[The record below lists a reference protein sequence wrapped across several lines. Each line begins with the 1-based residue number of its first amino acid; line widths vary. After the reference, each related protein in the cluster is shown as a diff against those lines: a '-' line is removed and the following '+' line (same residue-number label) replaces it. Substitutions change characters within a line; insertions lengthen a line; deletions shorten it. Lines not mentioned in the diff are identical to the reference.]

1 MKKITLLFSLLAVS
15 IGNAQSLPIDFDD
28 ALDAN
33 FTAAGGATFTVTADG
48 TNAIG
53 QIIGGADQY
62 NSRIDLALDTYIDMT
77 TAAKTFT
84 FEYYTTEAVAMNGLL
99 QIGAEEAGG
108 FAIEKGFV
116 TDGNIGWETI
126 TIDFSDATNGY
137 PNAGDPVVFGQYAQI
152 SVFTNFADNGVSTYW
167 IDDIAGAANGAEV
180 LPPAAAVDPID
191 GFEGN
196 GNITW
201 TADGGTGMNIAFA
214 NPSVTG
220 INTSAT
226 VLEYSDTAQQY
237 ANIQFDLNTDTAVK
251 YDLST
256 KNVFTLKVYVPT
268 PDVEVT
274 EAKILWLKLQDASLG
289 GNSWQTQV
297 VSEQAYEYDVW
308 QELTFDFS
316 AIATNTAMSRLVVQ
330 FNGENNYE
338 IVTAYIDDL
347 FYGEGGA
354 TASIDKNNLSNVSLY
369 PSPAQNE
376 LTISAENTI
385 QNASIYNV
393 LGRKVQTFNVN
404 AASKKLDVSA
414 LSTGIYI
421 LKYTVD
427 NVVGSMKFIK
437 E

>member
-126 TIDFSDATNGY
+126 TIDFVDATNGY
-137 PNAGDPVVFGQYAQI
+137 PNAAVPVVFGQYAQI
-152 SVFTNFADNGVSTYW
+152 SVFTNFADTGVSTYW
-167 IDDIAGAANGAEV
+167 IDDIAGAANGAAV
-180 LPPAAAVDPID
+180 LPPAAAVDPVD
-191 GFEGN
+191 DFEGN

-201 TADGGTGMNIAFA
+201 KADNNVMNASFD
-214 NPSVTG
+214 NPASGG
-220 INTSAT
+220 INTSAK
-226 VLEYSDTAQQY
+226 VLEYSDEGGIY
-237 ANIQFDLNTDTAVK
+237 SNIQFDLSADTSVK
-251 YDLST
+251 YDLTT

-268 PDVEVT
+268 PAVAVADS
-274 EAKILWLKLQDASLG
+274 KI
-289 GNSWQTQV
+289 
-297 VSEQAYEYDVW
+297 
-308 QELTFDFS
+308 
-316 AIATNTAMSRLVVQ
+316 
-330 FNGENNYE
+330 
-338 IVTAYIDDL
+338 
-347 FYGEGGA
+347 
-354 TASIDKNNLSNVSLY
+354 
-369 PSPAQNE
+369 
-376 LTISAENTI
+376 
-385 QNASIYNV
+385 
-393 LGRKVQTFNVN
+393 
-404 AASKKLDVSA
+404 
-414 LSTGIYI
+414 
-421 LKYTVD
+421 
-427 NVVGSMKFIK
+427 
-437 E
+437 